1 MKKILLFIIVLL
13 TITGCNRNKTL
24 KCSKDISENEIKMH
38 QTSNMSYVNDKLE
51 TIDIS
56 ILVTIPDSYKAYM
69 ESSINNFKEQY
80 SKLYEGNSH
89 ITFSVNKKN
98 DSEIVIDVSA
108 DYKNMTEEEKK
119 KLDFNSSDDYDINKK
134 QLIQSGY
141 QCE

>member
-1 MKKILLFIIVLL
+1 MEKI
-13 TITGCNRNKTL
+13 R
-24 KCSKDISENEIKMH
+24 
-38 QTSNMSYVNDKLE
+38 
-51 TIDIS
+51 
-56 ILVTIPDSYKAYM
+56 
-69 ESSINNFKEQY
+69 INNFKEQY